1 MSGRS
6 QRGSKGADQLKLEL
20 VGVAALALILMLSLA
35 GVWQSAGFDKII
47 SSTYCEVSSVFGA
60 TCARDHR

>member
-6 QRGSKGADQLKLEL
+6 QRGLKRSDPLKLEL
-20 VGVAALALILMLSLA
+20 AGVAALALILMLSLA

-47 SSTYCEVSSVFGA
+47 SSTYCQVSSVFKA
-60 TCARDHR
+60 SCARHR